1 MIAGLRIR
9 AGIGALCLLSMLAG
23 CADQHTAITDES
35 NFITFEHAFTD
46 HAAAESRKRAEGL
59 CQARKLVAVR
69 SANTCTLEK
78 CFTTYQCMD
87 KDDAA
92 TYRPEPPATQR

>member
-1 MIAGLRIR
+1 MTAGLRIR

-23 CADQHTAITDES
+23 CADQHRAIVDQS

-46 HAAAESRKRAEGL
+46 KAAADSRKRAEGL
-59 CQARKLVAVR
+59 CEARKQVAVK
-69 SANTCTLEK
+69 SANNCSMSK

-87 KDDAA
+87 QDDAA
-92 TYRPEPPATQR
+92 AYRPEPPAAQR

>member
-1 MIAGLRIR
+1 MTAGARIR
-9 AGIGALCLLSMLAG
+9 AGIGALCLLAALAA

-59 CQARKLVAVR
+59 CQARKLVAVK
-69 SANTCTLEK
+69 SANTCTLQK

-92 TYRPEPPATQR
+92 AYRPAPPAAQR